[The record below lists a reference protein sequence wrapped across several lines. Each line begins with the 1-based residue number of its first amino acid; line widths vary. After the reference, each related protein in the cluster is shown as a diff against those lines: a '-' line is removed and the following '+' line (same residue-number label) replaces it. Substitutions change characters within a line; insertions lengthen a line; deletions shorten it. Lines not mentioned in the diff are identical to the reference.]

1 MALNRRLLVQVT
13 MPAVLIGLV
22 LLGTCIVGI
31 RSLNRLE
38 ANRDRV
44 LSRNEKSLQAAL
56 QLEVRL
62 RQLRIHS
69 FLFVMDP
76 SEVRQNRI
84 ENDHRQFE
92 EALDRAKQT
101 VQPGEERQLVE
112 TIEAEYRHYRNELK
126 PLPSDA
132 TKSDVLRWADTHP
145 IVPLLKPCEQL
156 LQVERDAIETTTQES
171 QAITLQTRH
180 TLLLLGILGP
190 VGGVVAGFGVAWGL
204 SRSFTRL
211 SVRLQDVH
219 AHLDRDLGSV
229 RLAAEGDL
237 GQIDQQLEQAA
248 ERVREVVGQVQERE
262 RELLRSEQLAA
273 VGQLAAG
280 VAHEVRNPLASIK
293 LLVGAALK
301 ARPPRSLSTEDL
313 QVIHDQV
320 GRLESRVQALLDFAR
335 PPETLKRPCDLG
347 QVVRRS
353 LDLVQARM
361 RQQNVRQE
369 LDLSDEAATVLG
381 DPDQLTTVVVNLFLN
396 ALDAM
401 PAGGR
406 LTVRLRDDPPGTVRL
421 SVLDTGPGI
430 DPALIGR
437 LFTPFTS
444 TKPTGTGLGLSIC
457 RRVVREHGGALIGEN
472 IPEGGACFVMTLPA
486 CKDEGGRRKDE
497 SAEVAF

>member
-1 MALNRRLLVQVT
+1 MALNRRLLVQMT

-38 ANRDRV
+38 ANRDRI
-44 LSRNEKSLQAAL
+44 LSRNVKSLQAAL
-56 QLEVRL
+56 ELEVRL

-76 SEVRQNRI
+76 SQERRETV
-84 ENDHRQFE
+84 EGDHLQFE
-92 EALDRAKQT
+92 EAVDRAKQV
-101 VQPGEERQLVE
+101 VQPGQEQRLVE
-112 TIEAEYRHYRNELK
+112 TIEAEYHHYRDELK
-126 PLPSDA
+126 PLPKGSSLADF
-132 TKSDVLRWADTHP
+132 LRWADAHP
-145 IVPLLKPCEQL
+145 IMPLLEPCEQL
-156 LQVERDAIETTTQES
+156 LQDERDAIEATTRES
-171 QAITLQTRH
+171 QAISLQTRH
-180 TLLLLGILGP
+180 TLLLLGVLGP

-237 GQIDQQLEQAA
+237 RQIDRQLEQAA

-301 ARPPRSLSTEDL
+301 ARPPRSLSAEDL

-320 GRLESRVQALLDFAR
+320 GRLENRVQALLDFAR
-335 PPETLKRPCDLG
+335 PPETQKRPCDLG
-347 QVVRRS
+347 QLVRRS

-361 RQQNVRQE
+361 RQQGVKQE
-369 LDLSDEAATVLG
+369 IELAPEPATVLG
-381 DPDQLTTVVVNLFLN
+381 DPDQLTTVLVNLFLN

-406 LTVRLRDDPPGTVRL
+406 LTVRLRHDPPSTVRV

-430 DPALIGR
+430 DPALSGR

-457 RRVVREHGGALIGEN
+457 RRVVREHGGTLTGEN
-472 IPEGGACFVMTLPA
+472 RPESGACFTISLPA
-486 CKDEGGRRKDE
+486 AQEEDSNANGAARG
-497 SAEVAF
+497 